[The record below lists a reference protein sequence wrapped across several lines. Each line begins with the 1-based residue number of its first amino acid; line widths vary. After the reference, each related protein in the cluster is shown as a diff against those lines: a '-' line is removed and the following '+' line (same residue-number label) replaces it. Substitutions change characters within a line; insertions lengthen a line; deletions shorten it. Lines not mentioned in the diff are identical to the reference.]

1 MTRLTSAL
9 LALLGHASVEA
20 TTRGDPPAN
29 LPIGYKLRY
38 LYSIIPPRILARA
51 DEVIEG
57 RLALYRSNGRTK

>member
-29 LPIGYKLRY
+29 LPIGFKLRY
-38 LYSIIPPRILARA
+38 QILSSRRA
-51 DEVIEG
+51 FL
-57 RLALYRSNGRTK
+57 LAPTR